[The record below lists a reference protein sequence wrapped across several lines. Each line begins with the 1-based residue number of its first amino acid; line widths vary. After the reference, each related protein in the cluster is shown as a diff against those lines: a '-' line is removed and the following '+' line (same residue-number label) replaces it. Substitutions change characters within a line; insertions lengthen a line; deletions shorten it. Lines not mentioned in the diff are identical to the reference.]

1 MAVWASQMGD
11 DSMTGVC
18 GDVWGGHRR
27 LLAGCPGK
35 LLGCRPRPVSVFC
48 LYKLVCGS
56 FLTPRS
62 SELGVLTEKD
72 CHECG

>member
-11 DSMTGVC
+11 DSTIGVY
-18 GDVWGGHRR
+18 GDIWGGHRR
-27 LLAGCPGK
+27 LLA
-35 LLGCRPRPVSVFC
+35 GCRPRPVSVFC

-56 FLTPRS
+56 YLTPRS